1 MKAVV
6 EIPEKAIPDTIVRR
20 AIEYLDSSTDY
31 REALPPQQRMRTISR
46 RAQRKSRTDID
57 DFVLVFVPF
66 LLVAIALLAL
76 CCK

>member
-6 EIPEKAIPDTIVRR
+6 EIPERAIPDTIVRR

-31 REALPPQQRMRTISR
+31 REDLPPQQRMQTTLR
-46 RAQRKSRTDID
+46 RAQRKRRTDIEE
-57 DFVLVFVPF
+57 FVLVFVPF
-66 LLVAIALLAL
+66 FLVAIALLAL